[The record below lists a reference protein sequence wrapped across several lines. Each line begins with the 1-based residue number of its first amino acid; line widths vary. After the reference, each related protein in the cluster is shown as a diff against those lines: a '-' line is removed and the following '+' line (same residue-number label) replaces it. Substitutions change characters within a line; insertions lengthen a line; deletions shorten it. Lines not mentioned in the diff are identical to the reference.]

1 MPVKVAIADDH
12 VLFRKG
18 LITILEME
26 GDIEVVL
33 DVDNGKQL
41 VENLPNNL
49 PEVILMDLKMPEMDG
64 MEATRIVKEKY
75 PEIKV
80 LVLSMYDEEQFI
92 IYCLELGANGYLLKN
107 ADPTEVTHA
116 IKTVISKD
124 FYFNDHIST
133 VMLKGLNQKSRPKGK
148 PQWANK
154 IQLTNR
160 EKEVLELICKEYTT
174 PEIGEKLFIS
184 HRTVEGHRKNLLEK
198 TGAKNTA
205 GLVVFALKNELI
217 EM

>member
-1 MPVKVAIADDH
+1 MLIKVAIADDH

-26 GDIEVVL
+26 GEMEVIL
-33 DVDNGKQL
+33 DADNGKEL
-41 VENLPNNL
+41 VEKVAQNQ

-64 MEATRIVKEKY
+64 MEATKIIKEKY
-75 PEIKV
+75 PEIKI
-80 LVLSMYDEEQFI
+80 LILSMYDEEQFI

-107 ADPTEVTHA
+107 ADPNEVTTA
-116 IKTVISKD
+116 IKTVMAKD

-148 PQWANK
+148 PEWANN
-154 IQLTNR
+154 IQLTKR
-160 EKEVLELICKEYTT
+160 EKEVLELICREFTT

-205 GLVVFALKNELI
+205 GLVVFALKNELV

>member
-18 LITILEME
+18 LITILEMDD
-26 GDIEVVL
+26 DIEVVL
-33 DVDNGKQL
+33 EVNNGKEL
-41 VENLPNNL
+41 VENLNQPL

-64 MEATRIVKEKY
+64 MEATKIIKEKH
-75 PEIKV
+75 PEIKI
-80 LVLSMYDEEQFI
+80 LILSMYDEEKFI

-107 ADPTEVTHA
+107 ADPAEVTQA
-116 IKTVISKD
+116 IRTVVAKD

-148 PQWANK
+148 PQWTNK

-160 EKEVLELICKEYTT
+160 EKEVLELICHEYTT

-184 HRTVEGHRKNLLEK
+184 HRTVEGHRKHLLEK

-205 GLVVFALKNELI
+205 GLVVFALKHELI

>member
-1 MPVKVAIADDH
+1 MPVKVAVADDH

-18 LITILEME
+18 LITILET
-26 GDIEVVL
+26 DPNIEVVL
-33 DVDNGKQL
+33 DANNGKELIQQLDNG
-41 VENLPNNL
+41 LPD
-49 PEVILMDLKMPEMDG
+49 VILMDLKMPEMDG
-64 MEATRIVKEKY
+64 MEATKIVKKKY

-107 ADPTEVTHA
+107 TDPDEVMKA
-116 IKTVISKD
+116 ISVVIEKD

-133 VMLKGLNQKSRPKGK
+133 VMMKGLHQKNRSKSKPKLVSG
-148 PQWANK
+148 

-160 EKEVLELICKEYTT
+160 EKEVLELICKEFTT